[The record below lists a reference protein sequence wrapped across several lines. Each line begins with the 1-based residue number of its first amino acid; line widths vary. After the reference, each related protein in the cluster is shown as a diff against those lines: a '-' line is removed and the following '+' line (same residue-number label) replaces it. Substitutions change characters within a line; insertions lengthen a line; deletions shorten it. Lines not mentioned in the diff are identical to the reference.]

1 MVKQV
6 LIAMAGLLLVGCDD
20 FDWGETARFKEDFH
34 NTFPLKTG
42 GAVMVESRNGSVEI
56 TGWEKDTVDVTG
68 TKYANS
74 ESALKDLKIDIVST
88 PDSIT
93 IRTVPPSGYSHGNMG
108 ARYIIRVPRKVAIDR
123 VTTSNA
129 TIRIE
134 SIEGPVRLRT
144 SNGTVRVSRQTG
156 TLDAETSNGT
166 IEINGQSGGATVRTS
181 NGAVRVDDMH
191 GALEARTSNGGIH
204 IRLSDPEPQKQI
216 KLDTSNGSIDLD
228 MVALRDNNIR
238 CTTSN
243 GSISLHLPAA
253 VNARLDAHTSN
264 SSITT
269 DFNVTVNGSLSKN
282 RLDGKIGA
290 GGPMIE
296 LGTSNGNIKVLK
308 L

>member
-1 MVKQV
+1 VKQV
-6 LIAMAGLLLVGCDD
+6 LFAMAALLLVGCDD

-34 NTFPLKTG
+34 STYPLKTG

-68 TKYANS
+68 TKFASS

-93 IRTVPPSGYSHGNMG
+93 IRTVPPSGYSHGSMG
-108 ARYIIRVPRKVAIDR
+108 AKYIIRVPRKVMIDR
-123 VTTSNA
+123 VSTSNA
-129 TIRIE
+129 PIRIE
-134 SIEGPVRLRT
+134 SIDGPVRLRT
-144 SNGTVRVSRQTG
+144 SNGTVRVTRQDG
-156 TLDAETSNGT
+156 SLDAETSNGA
-166 IEINGQSGGATVRTS
+166 IEINGQTGGATIRTS
-181 NGAVRVDDMH
+181 NGTVRVDDMR
-191 GALEARTSNGGIH
+191 GALEARTSNGAIH

-228 MVALRDNNIR
+228 MVAIRDNNIR

-243 GSISLHLPAA
+243 GSISLHLPQT

-269 DFNVTVNGSLSKN
+269 DFDVTVNGSLSKN
-282 RLDGKIGA
+282 RLDGKIGT
-290 GGPMIE
+290 GGAMIE
-296 LGTSNGNIKVLK
+296 LGTSNGHIKVLK